1 MDFLNLDDPTNP
13 AGQKGSENGIQNTDG
28 FTLGGGEDNFLD
40 EGGNSGIM
48 HRDTFPLIDES
59 ALNLD
64 FGPNDNSQSQP
75 TGSSSVQQNTQQ
87 PSQQQQQQQQ
97 QQNINPN
104 IPLQQ
109 QQTNQNMISRGM
121 PQNMPLSGNV
131 ALAFQSGAS
140 MQVPGEGSFQNQQHG
155 AQMHSGQSNQA
166 NPRNET
172 ARKALMAKFM
182 SLTPEQR
189 RRFIERQRQYRQM
202 VMQQRVAQ
210 QQAGGSKQATSPTG
224 STQGT
229 NFQQLNQ
236 SQMNQQQRQQMFL
249 QLQQQQQRQQ
259 QQQQEQ
265 EQQRRKSSAASV
277 SSAHISHA
285 GSPPQFAPGQNATT
299 PGSISSPQAF
309 TTGHSRS
316 QSQPPASQHQFGPQ
330 NVQKF
335 LVILSEFMAKR
346 GTPLPQKIPVI
357 GGRQLNLFLMYFM
370 VSKLGGFVHVLKTGK
385 IQFIAGKLG
394 IDPKNR
400 QLLSEFVQL
409 YHKTLFPF
417 EQFASTP
424 DGMRQL
430 AVRRQQLQN
439 QGGGT
444 TSTSVPNTTTN
455 TPGNTSTPGNV
466 NTPGSI
472 NTPRTAISTPKP
484 NVKSRPN
491 MSSEEQNQASQ
502 QQRKRS
508 QDSGKKAKTKTAKKS
523 KTARAS
529 TPHGLHGHHRVPDF
543 VRNYVPHNR
552 LLDKT
557 AGFNLEALESYG
569 SQVDHLKP
577 VFLYFPELGKV
588 SIHALT
594 MALASKL
601 DAEINVALNVL
612 LIVTSDPSF
621 ALPLDDCKELLDNLC
636 YLGEDIVDSLCKGD
650 VNRRQREVQ
659 EVVAASEYNNNDDGK
674 DPGSIIENTFAK
686 YKQMFDDSLGKA
698 TVKEITVDSFTGEEL
713 NAEFKDGEG
722 DTIDVKLFG
731 TDGLF
736 DADIKEG
743 QASEGKFNTKS
754 STTSGSS
761 SDVDSENPNENKE
774 TFSKLGDDSEDSS
787 DNVAF
792 SLPSYIDLLHQ
803 CRSEAEDFERGVHT
817 KSYQN
822 RPLML
827 IEELST
833 LSMILRNMS
842 FINGGRVCFNN
853 LYMATCN
860 HFLDYL
866 FAMIESI
873 GTHPDVFLLSRKRLC
888 LMKDILIVF
897 ANISHALDL
906 RNEREFVLIMALC
919 FSFCGQ
925 LTESDKTENF
935 LTAKLDPVID
945 KYQLH
950 SVDVLSKILCGSAN
964 NRHILK
970 NVIGGEIQDVILE
983 RYLKKLI
990 GTGNLND
997 GSLAKKLFSSMF
1009 SIIPLH
1015 LLHRGVEPFNSR
1027 LASCLEALLGCI
1039 SLINT
1044 VQESEFTTN
1053 VALDILS
1060 SPEDIGNGAVH
1071 LSFIYAAI
1079 YVNTNFE
1086 TKIQHAYISCK
1097 CSELVNVLIRTAID
1111 YCKDSDS
1118 LEAELGRL
1126 SHLQGLFA
1134 NDNNMIGVLIT
1145 PNIPPQIAA
1154 QVVESTKLMAELK
1167 KLCKDARQHE
1177 QIVIA
1182 NE

>member
-1 MDFLNLDDPTNP
+1 MWKEYWSTIKHSLVAAMDFLNFDDPTGP
-13 AGQKGSENGIQNTDG
+13 ASQKSSGNEMQNSDG
-28 FTLGGGEDNFLD
+28 FTLGAGDGNLLNEGE
-40 EGGNSGIM
+40 NSGM
-48 HRDTFPLIDES
+48 MQQDTFPLIDES

-64 FGPNDNSQSQP
+64 FGSNENSQS
-75 TGSSSVQQNTQQ
+75 TGSSSVQQT
-87 PSQQQQQQQQ
+87 PQQQQQHQQASQ
-97 QQNINPN
+97 NMAPQMQGQGQNIMGGNLSQN
-104 IPLQQ
+104 LQ
-109 QQTNQNMISRGM
+109 NAGSVG
-121 PQNMPLSGNV
+121 LSS
-131 ALAFQSGAS
+131 QSGIS
-140 MQVPGEGSFQNQQHG
+140 LPISDDGNFQTQQG
-155 AQMHSGQSNQA
+155 TQLHSGQPNQ
-166 NPRNET
+166 PSMRNET

-202 VMQQRVAQ
+202 VMQQRAAQ
-210 QQAGGSKQATSPTG
+210 QQAGGPKQGAPG
-224 STQGT
+224 NVHGA
-229 NFQQLNQ
+229 NMQQMNL

-249 QLQQQQQRQQ
+249 QLQQQQQQQ
-259 QQQQEQ
+259 QQQHLQQ
-265 EQQRRKSSAASV
+265 QQVQHMRQQRRKSSGTSV
-277 SSAHISHA
+277 SSAHISRA
-285 GSPPQFAPGQNATT
+285 GSPPQFAPGQNAST
-299 PGSISSPQAF
+299 PNSVGSPQGLAG
-309 TTGHSRS
+309 GHSRS
-316 QSQPPASQHQFGPQ
+316 QSQPPTSQHQFGPQ

-439 QGGGT
+439 QAGM
-444 TSTSVPNTTTN
+444 SSISVPNT
-455 TPGNTSTPGNV
+455 S
-466 NTPGSI
+466 S
-472 NTPRTAISTPKP
+472 NTPRSTVSTPKP
-484 NVKSRPN
+484 
-491 MSSEEQNQASQ
+491 SSKARTSVGSEDQGRTHQRS
-502 QQRKRS
+502 RKRS
-508 QDSGKKAKTKTAKKS
+508 QDSGRQADGKAAKKPKAS
-523 KTARAS
+523 RAG
-529 TPHGLHGHHRVPDF
+529 TPHGLHGRHRAPDF

-552 LLDKT
+552 LLDKV

-594 MALASKL
+594 MALGSKL

-636 YLGEDIVDSLCKGD
+636 YLGQDIVDSLCKGD
-650 VNRRQREVQ
+650 IRRRLKDSLEEVD
-659 EVVAASEYNNNDDGK
+659 EGRTEADGEK
-674 DPGSIIENTFAK
+674 QGSVIEKTFAK
-686 YKQMFDDSLGKA
+686 YKEMYENSVGNS
-698 TVKEITVDSFTGEEL
+698 TTREITVDSFTGEEL
-713 NAEFKDGEG
+713 KSEFKDANG
-722 DTIDVKLFG
+722 DIIDVHHQPGSDSDTVASGASASADEGNKDNANDAE
-731 TDGLF
+731 DG
-736 DADIKEG
+736 E
-743 QASEGKFNTKS
+743 KS
-754 STTSGSS
+754 DTSGTA
-761 SDVDSENPNENKE
+761 SDIDTEDNKE
-774 TFSKLGDDSEDSS
+774 STGEHPNPADGRQDHSERV
-787 DNVAF
+787 NFA
-792 SLPSYIDLLHQ
+792 LPPYVDLLHE
-803 CRSEAEDFERGVHT
+803 CRSEAEDFERGVHI

-822 RPLML
+822 RQLML

-842 FINGGRVCFNN
+842 FINGGRVCYNN
-853 LYMATCN
+853 LYMATCS

-866 FAMIESI
+866 FTMIESI

-888 LMKDILIVF
+888 LMKDILIIF
-897 ANISHALDL
+897 ANISHALEI
-906 RNEREFVLIMALC
+906 RNEREFVLLMALC

-925 LTESDKTENF
+925 LTESDKADSF
-935 LTAKLDPVID
+935 LTAKLDPIID

-964 NRHILK
+964 NRLVLK
-970 NVIGGEIQDVILE
+970 NVIGGDIQDPALVHYLE
-983 RYLKKLI
+983 MI
-990 GTGNLND
+990 SGTQNLGD

-1009 SIIPLH
+1009 SVIPLN
-1015 LLHRGVEPFNSR
+1015 LLHRGIEPFNTR

-1039 SLINT
+1039 SLIHA
-1044 VQESEFTTN
+1044 VQECEFTTN
-1053 VALDILS
+1053 VALDILC
-1060 SPEDIGNGAVH
+1060 SPEDIGNGTVH

-1097 CSELVNVLIRTAID
+1097 CTELVNLLMRTAID
-1111 YCKDSDS
+1111 YCKDKDT
-1118 LEAELGRL
+1118 LQVDMGRL

-1134 NDNNMIGVLIT
+1134 NDNNLIGVLIT
-1145 PNIPPQIAA
+1145 PNIPSEIAA

-1167 KLCKDARQHE
+1167 KLCKDSRSTKQKLITSE
-1177 QIVIA
+1177 
-1182 NE
+1182 